1 MAQHPKRIDC
11 NNCDNVRFNTDHI
24 DSNNF
29 PSRTDVAIKKTL
41 RALRR
46 STRGKQK
53 TPTEGHYRKKT
64 GARTKRRKPCVRK
77 K

>member
-11 NNCDNVRFNTDHI
+11 NNCNNVHFNTDHI

-29 PSRTDVAIKKTL
+29 PARTNVANKKTL

-46 STRGKQK
+46 STGGKQK
-53 TPTEGHYRKKT
+53 TPTERYSTKKT
-64 GARTKRRKPCVRK
+64 GGRTTSRKPCVT
-77 K
+77 

>member
-11 NNCDNVRFNTDHI
+11 NNCNNVHFNTDHI

-29 PSRTDVAIKKTL
+29 PSRTNVANKKTL

-46 STRGKQK
+46 STGGKPK
-53 TPTEGHYRKKT
+53 TYTEGYSRKKT
-64 GARTKRRKPCVRK
+64 SGRTTRRKPSVT
-77 K
+77 